1 MPETQPVTPAPAD
14 VAAPAAPPDWLAL
27 GAAAR
32 VVGVDPDTLRRW
44 ADAGRVRSFT
54 TPGGH
59 RRFPRS
65 ELERVLAV
73 RRSGRRTLAAL
84 GGTTERFTRAYGR
97 QYRAGVATPSVVAGD
112 DAARAAFRTDG
123 RRLVE
128 TLLAYLDAT
137 GAAQKAVLEADANA
151 LVDQTARRL
160 ADAGMSAVEA
170 TGAFVTARGPFLA
183 ALEALGRRRSL
194 DAPAVMQ
201 LYAEAASLLDRLL
214 LRFIATFHRPAAED

>member
-1 MPETQPVTPAPAD
+1 
-14 VAAPAAPPDWLAL
+14 
-27 GAAAR
+27 
-32 VVGVDPDTLRRW
+32 
-44 ADAGRVRSFT
+44 
-54 TPGGH
+54 
-59 RRFPRS
+59 
-65 ELERVLAV
+65 
-73 RRSGRRTLAAL
+73 
-84 GGTTERFTRAYGR
+84 
-97 QYRAGVATPSVVAGD
+97 VVAGD
-112 DAARAAFRTDG
+112 DASRAAFRTDG

-128 TLLAYLDAT
+128 ILLAYLDAG

-160 ADAGMSAVEA
+160 AAAGMSTVEA

-214 LRFIATFHRPAAED
+214 LRFVATFHRPAAED